1 MLDDNGAVKVLILW
15 PLPGS
20 HLYYF
25 FLISEDSPSQKLAKW
40 KVNSVAEQCRPQYTG
55 AEDLE
60 WTSWIIFH
68 FNFHLQC
75 KLRCSAGCSA
85 AVLMKCWNTFDF
97 RFMPSSCSEYQVTL
111 CTYSTHTCK
120 RNVKQRALCY
130 HNGNNRNNMDCFS
143 TFFLLSPLIWIWI
156 SLLNALPLSTDT
168 GPHVVRTRRACTFPT
183 SCT

>member
-1 MLDDNGAVKVLILW
+1 MATTRKPSVL
-15 PLPGS
+15 
-20 HLYYF
+20 
-25 FLISEDSPSQKLAKW
+25 FLSEDSPSQKLAKW
-40 KVNSVAEQCRPQYTG
+40 KVNSVAEQYRPQYTG

-111 CTYSTHTCK
+111 YTHT
-120 RNVKQRALCY
+120 V
-130 HNGNNRNNMDCFS
+130 HIHVNGMWNRELYVTTMKIIEITWIVSPPSF
-143 TFFLLSPLIWIWI
+143 FFLLWIEFEF
-156 SLLNALPLSTDT
+156 L
-168 GPHVVRTRRACTFPT
+168 C
-183 SCT
+183 

>member
-1 MLDDNGAVKVLILW
+1 MATTRKPSVL
-15 PLPGS
+15 
-20 HLYYF
+20 
-25 FLISEDSPSQKLAKW
+25 FLSEDSPSQKLAKW
-40 KVNSVAEQCRPQYTG
+40 KVNSVAEQYRPQYTG

-111 CTYSTHTCK
+111 YTYIQIH
-120 RNVKQRALCY
+120 V
-130 HNGNNRNNMDCFS
+130 NGMWNRELYVTTMEIIEITWIVSPPSF
-143 TFFLLSPLIWIWI
+143 FFLLW
-156 SLLNALPLSTDT
+156 
-168 GPHVVRTRRACTFPT
+168 FEF
-183 SCT
+183 